1 MPTNHKL
8 LGAMSIIKYQ
18 LIFFKVAVRA
28 FMVEETGLEPARSNE
43 QQILS
48 LWRLPITPLL
58 HKSVLGQGATP
69 DYLAKSPFKHSC
81 SYTNFAGYSLDI
93 SIKDIL

>member
-8 LGAMSIIKYQ
+8 LGAMLIIKCK
-18 LIFFKVAVRA
+18 LIFLKVAVRA

-69 DYLAKSPFKHSC
+69 GFIYCPP
-81 SYTNFAGYSLDI
+81 
-93 SIKDIL
+93 IKRVLLTILQNRPRN